1 MTPRAGGVVWMLVS
15 VRCARAQLIR
25 VSSRLHSQAIEQ
37 VVCEVSSWPAIRTGL
52 YTHVYACTQLH
63 ARWAAS
69 TQGLGAGD
77 GSTVEPHRLH
87 SATATPFSTGTPLSR
102 VALYT
107 HSQHDSGPSTAPPQA
122 EHTALFSAAQNH
134 AHSSLTPP
142 SAATTRTRRSW
153 CRCDAEYTHG
163 TRLWLAGVGAS
174 WRDRV
179 GFRVA
184 MSG

>member
-1 MTPRAGGVVWMLVS
+1 VWMQVS

-25 VSSRLHSQAIEQ
+25 VASRHVSGEQSRLYVKRLAGL
-37 VVCEVSSWPAIRTGL
+37 VSGL
-52 YTHVYACTQLH
+52 ACTHVCAH
-63 ARWAAS
+63 ARISMHGGAAS
-69 TQGLGAGD
+69 TQELGAGD

>member
-1 MTPRAGGVVWMLVS
+1 MSRGCSVDAGVS
-15 VRCARAQLIR
+15 VMCTRPTRSRVKSLRA
-25 VSSRLHSQAIEQ
+25 EQ
-37 VVCEVSSWPAIRTGL
+37 VVCEASSWPGIRTGL
-52 YTHVYACTQLH
+52 CTHVYACSSMH
-63 ARWAAS
+63 GEAAS
-69 TQGLGAGD
+69 TQGLGAGE

-107 HSQHDSGPSTAPPQA
+107 HSQHDSGPSTAPPQT

-142 SAATTRTRRSW
+142 SAATTRTQRSW